1 MSFVENQLIID
12 ITVYF
17 KSLNSVP
24 LSILASFLLS
34 FLSVGM
40 HKGTYSTYIHNPM
53 SFFFLRKIRQKL
65 NLKKGK
71 QGTD

>member
-1 MSFVENQLIID
+1 MPFVENQLIID

-24 LSILASFLLS
+24 LSILASFLIL

-40 HKGTYSTYIHNPM
+40 HDKGTYSTYIQNPM
-53 SFFFLRKIRQKL
+53 SFFSS
-65 NLKKGK
+65 KKNK
-71 QGTD
+71 AEVKF